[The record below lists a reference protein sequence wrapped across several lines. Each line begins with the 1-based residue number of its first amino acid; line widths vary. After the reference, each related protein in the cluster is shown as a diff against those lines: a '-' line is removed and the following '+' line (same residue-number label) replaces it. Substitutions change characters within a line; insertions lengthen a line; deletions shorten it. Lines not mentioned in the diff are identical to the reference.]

1 MNKTTKIL
9 VLVATCLAIGYL
21 SGISTK
27 SSIETWY
34 PKLIKPF
41 FNPPNWIFGPVWSFL
56 YILMGVSG
64 GLIWNKIETEKEVV
78 KSALLFFAIQLA
90 LNSLWSFIFFGLNH
104 IFLALIEMVLLWL
117 MIYET
122 YIKFKKIDQL
132 AANLLLPYLS
142 WVSFA
147 MILNASICWLNR

>member
-64 GLIWNKIETEKEVV
+64 GLIWNKIETEKEAV

-90 LNSLWSFIFFGLNH
+90 LNSLWSFIFFGLNN

-122 YIKFKKIDQL
+122 YIKFKKIDKL

>member
-1 MNKTTKIL
+1 MNKTTKTL

-90 LNSLWSFIFFGLNH
+90 LNSLWSFIFFGLNN

-122 YIKFKKIDQL
+122 YIKFKKIDKL